1 MTRIRFCYLRSL
13 ALVSAVLLSSS
24 VVAAQAQATGQA
36 STQPRMSASSAA
48 MPAGG
53 MMENHDA
60 MPGMAGAAMQD
71 GMKMPVARPSMAK
84 DMPGCCGMKKK
95 KAPMAKSKRSSPHR
109 RHAKPATAKPAP
121 MPAADKPMPMQDD
134 M

>member
-1 MTRIRFCYLRSL
+1 MTKIRPSYLRSL
-13 ALVSAVLLSSS
+13 ALVSAVLLSPSIA
-24 VVAAQAQATGQA
+24 VAQGQGTAQA
-36 STQPRMSASSAA
+36 STQPPMSASGGA

-53 MMENHDA
+53 MMEDHDA
-60 MPGMAGAAMQD
+60 MPGMAGAPMQD
-71 GMKMPVARPSMAK
+71 GMKMPAAKPPMAK

-95 KAPMAKSKRSSPHR
+95 APVAKSKRSAPHR
-109 RHAKPATAKPAP
+109 RHAKPAP